1 MRVLITLPQALA
13 ERALIR
19 LDKFDVSVVPPES
32 EDDARLLAALGN
44 ADGVLITP
52 RTRVDRDFLSCA
64 PKLRAVSTYSVG
76 LDHID
81 LAAAEERGIAV
92 AHTPTVLTDAVADL
106 VLGLILMLAR
116 RLPESMR
123 VGASGDWRN
132 VPMGIDPRGKVLFIV
147 GFGRIGQEVARRAL
161 AFKMKI
167 AWFDQRTP
175 KTPVDGATRV
185 LDLKK
190 GLADADFVSVNLDLN
205 PSTWHMIGRD
215 ALSCMKPSAYLIN
228 TSRGPV
234 IDQIA
239 LTETLR
245 DRRIA
250 GAALD
255 VLEQE
260 PPSPGDPILK
270 LDNVIVLPH
279 IGTATAETRQA
290 MLDCAI
296 DNLIACLR
304 DEPCLFLA
312 TPKHSE

>member
-1 MRVLITLPQALA
+1 MRVLIVLPQALA
-13 ERALIR
+13 QRAIAR
-19 LDKFDVSVVPPES
+19 FDKFDVAIVPPGS
-32 EDDARLLAALGN
+32 EDDAPLFAALGK
-44 ADGVLITP
+44 ADGVLVTP
-52 RTRVDRDFLSCA
+52 RTRVDRDFLSHA

-81 LAAAEERGIAV
+81 LAACHQRGIAV

-106 VLGLILMLAR
+106 VMGLVVMLAR
-116 RLPESMR
+116 RVPESMR

-132 VPMGIDPRGKVLFIV
+132 VPMGIDPRGKILFIV
-147 GFGRIGQEVARRAL
+147 GFGRIGQEVARRAI
-161 AFKMKI
+161 AFKMKV
-167 AWFDQRTP
+167 AWFDQKTP
-175 KTPVDGATRV
+175 KVPVAGATRA
-185 LDLKK
+185 LDLKQ

-215 ALSCMKPSAYLIN
+215 ALACMKPSAYLIN

-234 IDQIA
+234 VDQAA
-239 LTETLR
+239 LTEVLS

-260 PPSPGDPILK
+260 PPAADDPILK
-270 LDNVIVLPH
+270 LDNAIVLPH
-279 IGTATAETRQA
+279 IGTATVETRQA

-304 DEPCLFLA
+304 GEPCEFLA
-312 TPKHSE
+312 TPAI

>member
-1 MRVLITLPQALA
+1 MRVLITFPQALA

-19 LDKFDVSVVPPES
+19 LDKFDVAVVPPET
-32 EDDARLLAALGN
+32 EDDARLLAALGD

-52 RTRVDRDFLSCA
+52 RTRVDRSFLSRA
-64 PKLRAVSTYSVG
+64 PKVRAVRTYSVG

-81 LAAAEERGIAV
+81 LAAADERGVAV

-116 RLPESMR
+116 RLPEAMA
-123 VGASGDWRN
+123 VASGDWRD

-167 AWFDQRTP
+167 SWFDQRTP
-175 KTPVDGATRV
+175 KTPVDVATRV

-215 ALSCMKPSAYLIN
+215 ALSC
-228 TSRGPV
+228 
-234 IDQIA
+234 
-239 LTETLR
+239 
-245 DRRIA
+245 
-250 GAALD
+250 
-255 VLEQE
+255 
-260 PPSPGDPILK
+260 
-270 LDNVIVLPH
+270 
-279 IGTATAETRQA
+279 
-290 MLDCAI
+290 
-296 DNLIACLR
+296 
-304 DEPCLFLA
+304 
-312 TPKHSE
+312 

>member
-1 MRVLITLPQALA
+1 MRVLINLPQAIA
-13 ERALIR
+13 EHALTR
-19 LDKFDVSVVPPES
+19 LDNFDVLVVPPEP
-32 EDDARLLAALGN
+32 EDSARVLAALGK

-116 RLPESMR
+116 RLRESMR
-123 VGASGDWRN
+123 VGASGDWRH
-132 VPMGIDPRGKVLFIV
+132 VPMGIDLRGKVLFIV

-161 AFKMKI
+161 SFKMKI
-167 AWFDQRTP
+167 TWFDQRTP
-175 KTPVDGATRV
+175 RAPVDGATRV

-190 GLADADFVSVNLDLN
+190 GFADADFVSLNVDLN
-205 PSTWHMIGRD
+205 SSTWHIIDRH
-215 ALSCMKPSAYLIN
+215 ALLGMKPSAYLIN

-239 LTETLR
+239 LTEMLR

-250 GAALD
+250 GAVLD

-260 PPSPGDPILK
+260 PLTPGDLILK

-279 IGTATAETRQA
+279 IGSATAETRQA

-312 TPKHSE
+312 TPKH

>member
-1 MRVLITLPQALA
+1 
-13 ERALIR
+13 
-19 LDKFDVSVVPPES
+19 
-32 EDDARLLAALGN
+32 
-44 ADGVLITP
+44 VLITP

-132 VPMGIDPRGKVLFIV
+132 VPMGIDPRGKVLLIV

-167 AWFDQRTP
+167 TWFDLRTP
-175 KTPVDGATRV
+175 KTPVDVATRV

-190 GLADADFVSVNLDLN
+190 GFADADFVSVNLDLN
-205 PSTWHMIGRD
+205 PSTWHIIGRD
-215 ALSCMKPSAYLIN
+215 ALLCMKPSAYFIN

-234 IDQIA
+234 IAQIA

-245 DRRIA
+245 DRSIA
-250 GAALD
+250 GAALTFWNRSRR
-255 VLEQE
+255 LQM
-260 PPSPGDPILK
+260 I
-270 LDNVIVLPH
+270 
-279 IGTATAETRQA
+279 RY
-290 MLDCAI
+290 
-296 DNLIACLR
+296 
-304 DEPCLFLA
+304 
-312 TPKHSE
+312 

>member
-1 MRVLITLPQALA
+1 MRVIVTFPQALA

-19 LDKFDVSVVPPES
+19 LDQFDVTVVPPEA
-32 EDDARLLAALGN
+32 ENDTRLFAALGDT
-44 ADGVLITP
+44 DGVLITP
-52 RTRVDRDFLSCA
+52 RTRVDRNFLSRA

-81 LAAAEERGIAV
+81 LAAAEERSVKV

-106 VLGLILMLAR
+106 VIGLILMLAR
-116 RLPESMR
+116 RLPQSMA
-123 VGASGDWRN
+123 VGASGDWRQ
-132 VPMGIDPRGKVLFIV
+132 VPMRIDPRGKVLFIV
-147 GFGRIGQEVARRAL
+147 GFGRIGQLLARRAL
-161 AFKMKI
+161 AFNMKI
-167 AWFDQRTP
+167 TWFDQRAP
-175 KTPVDGATRV
+175 KTPIDGATRV
-185 LDLKK
+185 LDLRQ

-205 PSTWHMIGRD
+205 ASTRHIIGRD
-215 ALSCMKPSAYLIN
+215 ALACMKPTAYLVN

-234 IDQIA
+234 IDQAA
-239 LTETLR
+239 LTETLKQ
-245 DRRIA
+245 RRIA

-260 PPSPGDPILK
+260 PPSPDDPILK
-270 LDNVIVLPH
+270 FDNVIILPH

-304 DEPCLFLA
+304 GEPCEFLA
-312 TPKHSE
+312 TLKR

>member
-1 MRVLITLPQALA
+1 MRVLITFPQALA

-19 LDKFDVSVVPPES
+19 LDKFDVAVVPPET
-32 EDDARLLAALGN
+32 EDDARLLAALGD
-44 ADGVLITP
+44 AEGVLITP
-52 RTRVDRDFLSCA
+52 RTRVDRSFLSRA

-81 LAAAEERGIAV
+81 LAAADERGVAV

-106 VLGLILMLAR
+106 VIGLILMLAR
-116 RLPESMR
+116 RLPEAMA
-123 VGASGDWRN
+123 VGASGDWRD

-167 AWFDQRTP
+167 TWFDQKAPQTP
-175 KTPVDGATRV
+175 IYGTTRV
-185 LDLKK
+185 LDLKQ
-190 GLADADFVSVNLDLN
+190 GLSDADFVSVNLDLN
-205 PSTWHMIGRD
+205 ASTRHIIGRD
-215 ALSCMKPSAYLIN
+215 ALACMKPTAYLVN

-234 IDQIA
+234 IDQAA
-239 LTETLR
+239 LTETLKR
-245 DRRIA
+245 RRIA

-260 PPSPGDPILK
+260 PPSPDDPILK
-270 LDNVIVLPH
+270 LDNVIILPH
-279 IGTATAETRQA
+279 IGTATTETRQA

-296 DNLIACLR
+296 DNLIVCLR
-304 DEPCLFLA
+304 GEPCQFLA
-312 TPKHSE
+312 TLKR